1 LKCDEVKYV
10 QLLILSSTIT
20 STTESRHWC
29 CCNDS

>member
-1 LKCDEVKYV
+1 V